1 MLPAPHQRFVPTS
14 NWADNMT
21 VVLSSLLLHGMQQD
35 ISQNSCFQ
43 VPAVSGMTYLQIPIT
58 CRFAAVFTWRI
69 SQMKSQ
75 GNRIDDVAHLS
86 ISEKMTGLTA
96 AVSQRENRNCT
107 KDPCFLPKTL
117 LTLSPL
123 CQQGKAV
130 PLSLE
135 DAGKDVLLSARCAQH
150 SAMCTSW
157 LKLWGLLQLSAD
169 I

>member
-1 MLPAPHQRFVPTS
+1 
-14 NWADNMT
+14 
-21 VVLSSLLLHGMQQD
+21 
-35 ISQNSCFQ
+35 
-43 VPAVSGMTYLQIPIT
+43 
-58 CRFAAVFTWRI
+58 
-69 SQMKSQ
+69 MKSQ

-96 AVSQRENRNCT
+96 AVSQHENRNCT

-150 SAMCTSW
+150 SAMCTS
-157 LKLWGLLQLSAD
+157 
-169 I
+169 